1 MLVTKTFF
9 KFYNF
14 CLFFKKLSIK
24 NHKYKFTWAILNLT
38 RLMEVETGRKAPTK
52 RKSSFYSIKLII
64 CVFVLFLFVILFQAE
79 TSSFDSYS
87 LSPTASSWA
96 FFKKWKGLALQANH
110 GTSHSDITDST
121 IISKLRESVTF
132 LPLKDLRFSETA
144 MSGNTWF
151 MSSLNDTY
159 EENEAEYLYFPS
171 KASKGRLLCIKG
183 RDVRDGTKNSYA
195 LAWPESLPDKTL
207 LMKGLTFVSDS
218 YYDYVNLWHGVCAMA
233 PFVGWSMKNEC
244 LRPTRWVLYHWG
256 ELRNSMGKWL
266 QNLMQATNGE
276 VLVEGFEKGD
286 DGPYCFEKAIVMRH
300 NLGNMGKEKK
310 LEVFDLLRCK
320 ARGFCGIN
328 QADRGREVNERGEPI
343 IRLTLLMRRGSR
355 SFRNA
360 SAVTDI
366 FARECARVEGCLL
379 KVIQSE
385 DLTFCDQVCDLFI
398 LALTIFTE

>member
-1 MLVTKTFF
+1 
-9 KFYNF
+9 
-14 CLFFKKLSIK
+14 
-24 NHKYKFTWAILNLT
+24 
-38 RLMEVETGRKAPTK
+38 
-52 RKSSFYSIKLII
+52 
-64 CVFVLFLFVILFQAE
+64 
-79 TSSFDSYS
+79 
-87 LSPTASSWA
+87 
-96 FFKKWKGLALQANH
+96 
-110 GTSHSDITDST
+110 
-121 IISKLRESVTF
+121 
-132 LPLKDLRFSETA
+132 
-144 MSGNTWF
+144 
-151 MSSLNDTY
+151 
-159 EENEAEYLYFPS
+159 
-171 KASKGRLLCIKG
+171 
-183 RDVRDGTKNSYA
+183 
-195 LAWPESLPDKTL
+195 
-207 LMKGLTFVSDS
+207 
-218 YYDYVNLWHGVCAMA
+218 
-233 PFVGWSMKNEC
+233 
-244 LRPTRWVLYHWG
+244 
-256 ELRNSMGKWL
+256 MGKWL
-266 QNLMQATNGE
+266 QNLMQATYGE

-398 LALTIFTE
+398 LALTIFIE